1 MTEPIDRFEAQLRRL
16 EPRPLDDLLVEEI
29 GTRLS
34 NRRQTKRPSDRLL
47 WCAISC
53 SAAAACLIIG
63 IIAHDS
69 LVAIPDSPAVVI
81 VGPSARMGD
90 YQQALARADMR
101 WGDELR

>member
-1 MTEPIDRFEAQLRRL
+1 VTEPIDQFEAQLRRL

-29 GTRLS
+29 GSRLS
-34 NRRQTKRPSDRLL
+34 NCSQPKPQSDGLL

-69 LVAIPDSPAVVI
+69 FVELPNGPAVVI
-81 VGPSARMGD
+81 VRPSAPMGD